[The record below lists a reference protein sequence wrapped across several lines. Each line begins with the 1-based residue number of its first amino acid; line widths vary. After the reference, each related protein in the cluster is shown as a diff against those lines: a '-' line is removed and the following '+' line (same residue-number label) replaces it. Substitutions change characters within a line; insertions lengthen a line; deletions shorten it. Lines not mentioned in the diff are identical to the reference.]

1 MMRSTQKGMDMIPTF
16 EEARAIL
23 ARYNK
28 DPFHLRHGETVGAVM
43 RHFAATYD
51 PGRKD
56 YWAVCGLLHDID
68 FEMYPDEHCVKGQEL
83 LRENDVDEGIVRS
96 AMSHGWG
103 VTAVAFEPELVMEKI
118 LFTVDEL
125 TGLIGAAALMRP
137 SKSVQDMEV
146 SSVRKKF
153 KDKSFAAGCSRE
165 VIERGPAMLGWSL
178 DDLFAQTLEE
188 MRASEAP
195 A

>member
-1 MMRSTQKGMDMIPTF
+1 MIPTF
-16 EEARAIL
+16 DEARAIL

-28 DPFHLRHGETVGAVM
+28 EPFHLQHGETVGGIM
-43 RHFAATYD
+43 RYFAATYD
-51 PGRKD
+51 PGREE

-68 FEMYPDEHCVKGQEL
+68 FEMYPDEHCIKGQEL
-83 LRENDVDEGIVRS
+83 LRDNNVDESIIRS

-103 VTAVAFEPELVMEKI
+103 VTAVTIEPELVMEKI

-125 TGLIGAAALMRP
+125 SGLIGAAALMRP

-146 SSVRKKF
+146 GSVRKKF

-165 VIERGPAMLGWSL
+165 IIQRGAALLGWDL
-178 DDLFAQTLEE
+178 DELFAKTL
-188 MRASEAP
+188 RAMQASDARP
-195 A
+195 

>member
-1 MMRSTQKGMDMIPTF
+1 MIPTF
-16 EEARAIL
+16 DEARVIL

-28 DPFHLRHGETVGAVM
+28 DAFHLRHGETVGGVM
-43 RHFAATYD
+43 RHFAAQYD
-51 PGRKD
+51 PGREEF
-56 YWAVCGLLHDID
+56 WAVCGLLHDID

-83 LRENDVDEGIVRS
+83 LRENDVDESVIRS

-103 VTAVAFEPELVMEKI
+103 VTAVTFEPEHVMEKI

-137 SKSVQDMEV
+137 SKSVADMEV
-146 SSVRKKF
+146 SSVKKKF

-165 VIERGPAMLGWSL
+165 IIERGAAMLGWQM
-178 DDLFAQTLEE
+178 DDLFARTLEAMKAIE
-188 MRASEAP
+188 QNGEAGVVH
-195 A
+195 